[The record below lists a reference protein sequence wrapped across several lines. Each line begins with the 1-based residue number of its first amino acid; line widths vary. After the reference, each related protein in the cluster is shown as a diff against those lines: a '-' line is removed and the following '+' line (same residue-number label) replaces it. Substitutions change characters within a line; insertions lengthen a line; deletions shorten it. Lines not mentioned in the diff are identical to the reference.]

1 MIILIYFF
9 VLLFSG
15 TTFSQEKTYVL
26 TAPKILRVGASE
38 KVVVQVF
45 GYEEEFPVTITIR
58 SFPDKLAVY
67 SSGRISLSPA
77 NKFQDAVTLTLQP
90 TDLPRTENSVKYVYL
105 EAVSPH
111 FTRLKKI
118 PVSYENGFLFI
129 HTDKPIYTPDQ
140 SVKIRVYSLNEELQ
154 PARRETVLTFVD
166 PEGVKVDIV
175 EEEDFTGIVSFPD
188 FKIPSNPKYGIWK
201 IEAKYKKNFETSA
214 VAKFEVKEYAM
225 PSFSIIIE
233 PENNFISSDKF
244 ENFRIVV
251 KASYFYN
258 KKVASGDVFLR
269 FGIIEEG
276 EKRMMPNAMHVTK
289 IENGVAEIKFNS
301 KQAVS
306 FIGFQSLEEL
316 DGSYLYIV
324 ASVLESNGGLSGEAE
339 FAGVRFAVSPYK
351 FSLIATPLF
360 VKPGLPFFI
369 KVQVKDTVDH
379 FVGNIPITLTAKSF
393 SEQMAETELIS
404 EGSESGRR
412 KTGINDGTALF
423 VVNIPSDSKML
434 EFQVKTADPR
444 LSDENQASK
453 TYEAKAYSS
462 LSQSYLYIDWA
473 SNHKILEVGD
483 FININVYPHSHY
495 IHKIHHY
502 SYLIVSKGKI
512 VSFGTQKR
520 IKDLE
525 YEHLTFQITQ
535 EMVPSAR
542 LVVYY
547 IVMGEETA
555 ELVADSVWLNVE
567 QKCGNN
573 LEIKLQSIK
582 SVLNPAEVVSLNMK
596 TQFNSFVAL
605 SSIDKALYGVT
616 GGGKRA
622 MEKIMLHLEKSD
634 LGCGAGGGQN
644 NIDVFRMAGLTFLT
658 NANADDSNEA
668 GETCNELLRTKRSD
682 FKEQVLKEASKYVH
696 PKIRKC
702 CMDGV
707 REYPIS
713 DTCSNRAQRIRNNER
728 CFSAFRDCCEFANRL
743 REQEPNKLLILA
755 RMHFETLLE
764 LNEAQ
769 VRSYFPE
776 SWLWEV
782 HQVSPRSKTLS
793 VTLPDSL
800 TTWEVQGVGISDKG
814 ICVAAPLEVQ
824 VVKDIFLS
832 IYVPYSVVR
841 GEQIELKG
849 SVYNHR
855 ASAIKFCVKIAAGN
869 GICSFGDSAST
880 GSRTYNCNFKTL
892 DGGSSAPVTFRILPL
907 ELGLHTINFTLLTAR
922 NSETVVKTLRVK
934 PEGITREL
942 HAGFTLDPQGV
953 YGSIKRRQEFRYK
966 IPLNLVPKTKIDRSV
981 SVKGHFMGEAIAT
994 VLSPS
999 GLGILTNLPKGSA
1012 EAELMSIVPVFYVF
1026 RYLEE
1031 SNNWHLLGPET
1042 LTSRTHLRR
1051 KMKEGI
1057 VSILSFRNADFSYSM
1072 WKNTQASTW
1081 LTAFALRILG
1091 QVNQYINLDQISI
1104 CNSLLWLIDNCQ
1116 MPDGSFSEF
1125 SNYQPV
1131 KLQGTLPREAK
1142 EKTLYLTAFSVIGIE
1157 KSIKICPTQKIH
1169 DAKNKAGDYL
1179 MKNVRSAQS
1188 PFTLAITSY
1197 ALALVDLNHHSAQST
1212 FSALKKEAFV
1222 IGDPPIYRFWK
1233 NTFKTVDQH
1242 TPSSVTAQMVETT
1255 AYALLTTL
1263 LRGDKNYA
1271 NPIIRWLSEE
1281 QRYGGGFY
1289 STQDTINALEAL
1301 TEYSLLVKRL
1311 DLDMNVKVAYKNHGD
1326 LQLLKLTEDNFVGR
1340 TMTVPLDDDIYIS
1353 TGSSTG
1359 VATVNVRTVYN
1370 TIGTSED
1377 TCNFELKIV
1386 PKSDDGKGYRKEDG
1400 EPLGRLEA
1408 CAKYRPSTRE
1418 PQSGSAHAVMD
1429 IGLVSGLE
1437 ANTEDL
1443 STLASGVDQLI
1454 ADYEIKDGHVILQID
1469 SVPANNFLCV
1479 GFRIS
1484 ELFQVGM
1491 LNPAT
1496 FTVYEYHAPD
1506 KRCTIF
1512 YNPYGNEKLVR
1523 LCEGDECKCMEAE
1536 CSRVQERLDLS
1547 ITADTRRRAAC
1558 QSDIAYVYKVNILS
1572 RSEEGYFVK
1581 YSATLLDL
1589 YKRGQAFAQ
1598 KNNEITFVKKKTCT
1612 DVELSPG
1619 EQYLIMGKEAL
1630 KISVGYNFKFQYPLD
1645 SSTWIEW
1652 WPSTPACR
1660 FCQEFLNTMEDFAE
1674 DLIISG
1680 C

>member
-1 MIILIYFF
+1 MLHYSFCKNYSDWGSTFHYPFI
-9 VLLFSG
+9 VLYSVYR
-15 TTFSQEKTYVL
+15 YVL
-26 TAPKILRVGASE
+26 TAPKIFRVGASE
-38 KVVVQVF
+38 KVVVQAF
-45 GYEEEFPVTITIR
+45 DYEKEFAVNIAIR

-67 SSGRISLSPA
+67 SSGRISLTTA

-90 TDLPRTENSVKYVYL
+90 TDLSRTDNSVKYVYL

-140 SVKIRVYSLNEELQ
+140 SVKVRVYSLNEELQ
-154 PARRETVLTFVD
+154 PARQETVLTFVD
-166 PEGVKVDIV
+166 PEGVKVDII

-188 FKIPSNPKYGIWK
+188 FKIPPNPKYGIWK
-201 IEAKYKKNFETSA
+201 IEAKYKKNFVTSA

-233 PENNFISSDKF
+233 PESNFISSDKF

-258 KKVASGDVFLR
+258 KGLASADVFLR
-269 FGIIEEG
+269 FGIIEETG
-276 EKRMMPNAMHVTK
+276 KRMIPRAMH
-289 IENGVAEIKFNS
+289 IENGIAQINFNS
-301 KQAVS
+301 RKAVS

-316 DGSYLYIV
+316 DGSYLYIL
-324 ASVLESNGGLSGEAE
+324 ASVLESRGGLSGEAE

-351 FSLIATPLF
+351 LSLIATPLF

-369 KVQVKDTVDH
+369 KVQVRDTVDD
-379 FVGNIPITLTAKSF
+379 FVGNVPVKVTAKSF
-393 SEQMAETELIS
+393 SEQMDETELIG

-412 KTGINDGTALF
+412 QTSMNDGTALF
-423 VVNIPSDSKML
+423 VVNIPSDSKIL
-434 EFQVKTADPR
+434 EFQVKTADPH
-444 LSDENQASK
+444 LLDENQARK

-483 FININVYPHSHY
+483 LISINVYPRSRY
-495 IHKIHHY
+495 IHKIDHY
-502 SYLIVSKGKI
+502 SYLITSKGKI
-512 VSFGTQKR
+512 ISFGTQNR

-542 LVVYY
+542 LIVYY
-547 IVMGEETA
+547 IVMAEETA

-567 QKCGNN
+567 QKCGNS
-573 LEIKLQSIK
+573 LDVSSKIGAKIS
-582 SVLNPAEVVSLNMK
+582 EVVSLNMK

-605 SSIDKALYGVT
+605 SSIDKAVYGVT
-616 GGGKRA
+616 GRGKKA
-622 MEKIMLHLEKSD
+622 MEKIMLQLEKSD
-634 LGCGAGGGQN
+634 LGCGAGGGRN
-644 NIDVFRMAGLTFLT
+644 NIDVFRMAGLTVLT

-668 GETCNELLRTKRSD
+668 GETCNEVLRTKRSD
-682 FKEQVLKEASKYVH
+682 FKEKILKEASKYVH
-696 PKIRKC
+696 PEIRKC
-702 CMDGV
+702 CMAGV
-707 REYPIS
+707 RAYPVS
-713 DTCSNRAQRIRNNER
+713 ETCSDRAQRIRSNAK
-728 CFSAFRDCCEFANRL
+728 CISAFRDCCEFANKL
-743 REQEPNKLLILA
+743 REKEPNKLLILA
-755 RMHFETLLE
+755 RMRKYKI
-764 LNEAQ
+764 
-769 VRSYFPE
+769 RSYFPE

-814 ICVAAPLEVQ
+814 ICVATPLEVQ

-832 IYVPYSVVR
+832 VYVPYSVVR

-849 SVYNHR
+849 SVYNYR
-855 ASAIKFCVKIAAGN
+855 DAFCVKIAAGN
-869 GICSFGDSAST
+869 GICSFGDSATT
-880 GSRTYNCNFKTL
+880 GSRIPNCNFKNL
-892 DGGSSAPVTFRILPL
+892 DGASSSPVTFRILPL

-922 NSETVVKTLRVK
+922 NSETVIKTLRVM
-934 PEGITREL
+934 PEGIKKEL

-953 YGSIKRRQEFRYK
+953 YGSLKRRQEFRYK
-966 IPLNLVPKTKIDRSV
+966 VPLNLVPKTKIDRSV
-981 SVKGHFMGEAIAT
+981 SVKGHLMGEAIAT
-994 VLSPS
+994 ILSPT
-999 GLGILTNLPKGSA
+999 GIGILTNLPKGSA
-1012 EAELMSIVPVFYVF
+1012 EAEFMSIAPVFYVF
-1026 RYLEE
+1026 HYLEE

-1042 LTSRTHLRR
+1042 LTSRTQMRR

-1057 VSILSFRNADFSYSM
+1057 VSILSFRNSDFSYSM
-1072 WKNTQASTW
+1072 WKNGQASTW
-1081 LTAFALRILG
+1081 LTAFALRIFG
-1091 QVNQYINLDQISI
+1091 QVHQYINLDQISV
-1104 CNSLLWLIDNCQ
+1104 CNSLLWLIDSCQ

-1131 KLQGTLPREAK
+1131 KLQGTLPREGK
-1142 EKTLYLTAFSVIGIE
+1142 EKSLYLTAFSVIGIE
-1157 KSIKICPTQKIH
+1157 KSIKMCPTQKIH

-1179 MKNVRSAQS
+1179 MKNVLSAQS
-1188 PFTLAITSY
+1188 PFTMAITAY
-1197 ALALVDLNHHSAQST
+1197 ALSLVDSNHQSARSA
-1212 FSALKKEAFV
+1212 FSALKKEASV

-1233 NTFKTVDQH
+1233 DTFKTLDQH
-1242 TPSSVTAQMVETT
+1242 TPNSVTAQMVETT

-1263 LRGDKNYA
+1263 LRGEKDYA
-1271 NPIIRWLSEE
+1271 NPIIKWLSEE

-1311 DLDMNVKVAYKNHGD
+1311 YLDMNVKVAYKNYGD
-1326 LQLLKLTEDNFVGR
+1326 LHVFKLTEDNFVGR
-1340 TMTVPLDDDIYIS
+1340 TVTVPLNDDIYVS

-1359 VATVNVRTVYN
+1359 IATVNV
-1370 TIGTSED
+1370 S
-1377 TCNFELKIV
+1377 L
-1386 PKSDDGKGYRKEDG
+1386 
-1400 EPLGRLEA
+1400 
-1408 CAKYRPSTRE
+1408 YRPSVRE

-1479 GFRIS
+1479 EFRIS
-1484 ELFQVGM
+1484 ELFRVGM

-1536 CSRVQERLDLS
+1536 CSKVQERLDWS
-1547 ITADTRRRAAC
+1547 ITADTRREAAC
-1558 QSDIAYVYKVNILS
+1558 QNDIAYVYKVNILS

-1630 KISVGYNFKFQYPLD
+1630 KINIGYHFKFQYPLD

-1652 WPSTPACR
+1652 WPSNAACT
-1660 FCQEFLNTMEDFAE
+1660 FCQEFLNIMEDFAE

>member
-1 MIILIYFF
+1 MTILIWFF
-9 VLLFSG
+9 VSLFSG
-15 TTFSQEKTYVL
+15 KAFSQEKTYVL
-26 TAPKILRVGASE
+26 TAPKIFRVGASE
-38 KVVVQVF
+38 KVVVQAF
-45 GYEEEFPVTITIR
+45 DYEKEFTVNVAIK

-67 SSGRISLSPA
+67 SSGHISLTPA
-77 NKFQDAVTLTLQP
+77 NKFQDAVTLTIQP

-111 FTRLKKI
+111 FTRSKKI
-118 PVSYENGFLFI
+118 PVSYENGFIFI
-129 HTDKPIYTPDQ
+129 HTDKPVYTPDQ
-140 SVKIRVYSLNEELQ
+140 SVKVRVYSLNEELQ

-166 PEGVKVDIV
+166 PEGVKVDII

-188 FKIPSNPKYGIWK
+188 FKIPPNPKYGIWQ
-201 IEAKYKKNFETSA
+201 IEAKYKKNFITSA

-225 PSFSIIIE
+225 PSFSIVIE
-233 PENNFISSDKF
+233 PESNFISSDKF
-244 ENFRIVV
+244 ENFKIVV

-258 KKVASGDVFLR
+258 KKLASADVFFR
-269 FGIIEEG
+269 FGVIEETG
-276 EKRMMPNAMHVTK
+276 KRMMPHAMHITR
-289 IENGVAEIKFNS
+289 IENGVAEINFNS
-301 KQAVS
+301 KKAVG

-324 ASVLESNGGLSGEAE
+324 ASVLESTGGLSGEAE
-339 FAGVRFAVSPYK
+339 FSGVRFAVSPYK
-351 FSLIATPLF
+351 LNLIATPLF

-379 FVGNIPITLTAKSF
+379 FVGNVPITVTAKSYN
-393 SEQMAETELIS
+393 EQMNEAELIS

-412 KTGINDGTALF
+412 ITSMNDGTALF
-423 VVNIPSDSKML
+423 IVNIPSSSKML

-462 LSQSYLYIDWA
+462 LSQSYLYIGWA
-473 SNHKILEVGD
+473 SNHKILQVGD
-483 FININVYPHSHY
+483 LININVYPHSQY

-502 SYLIVSKGKI
+502 SYLITSKGKI
-512 VSFGTQKR
+512 VSFGTQER

-542 LVVYY
+542 LIVYY

-567 QKCGNN
+567 QKCGNS
-573 LEIKLQSIK
+573 LDIKLQSSK
-582 SVLNPAEVVSLNMK
+582 DLLKPAEVVSLNMK
-596 TQFNSFVAL
+596 TQFSSFVAL
-605 SSIDKALYGVT
+605 SSVDKAVYGVT
-616 GGGKRA
+616 GRGKRA

-634 LGCGAGGGQN
+634 LGCGAGGGRN
-644 NIDVFRMAGLTFLT
+644 NVDVFRMAGLTFLT

-668 GETCNELLRTKRSD
+668 GETCNEVLRTKRSD
-682 FKEQVLKEASKYVH
+682 FEDRIYKEASKYVH
-696 PKIRKC
+696 PEIRKC
-702 CMDGV
+702 CMAGV
-707 REYPIS
+707 KAYPVTETCRE
-713 DTCSNRAQRIRNNER
+713 RAQRIRSNEK
-728 CFSAFRDCCEFANRL
+728 CISAFINCCEFANRL
-743 REQEPNKLLILA
+743 REEEPNKLLILA
-755 RMHFETLLE
+755 RMHFEAFLE
-764 LNEAQ
+764 LDEAE

-793 VTLPDSL
+793 ITLPDSL
-800 TTWEVQGVGISDKG
+800 TTWEIQGVGISDKG

-832 IYVPYSVVR
+832 IHVPYSVVR

-849 SVYNHR
+849 SVYNYR
-855 ASAIKFCVKIAAGN
+855 ASAIKFCVKISAGD

-880 GSRTYNCNFKTL
+880 GARMRTCNFKNL
-892 DGGSSAPVTFRILPL
+892 DGDSLSPVTFKILPL

-922 NSETVVKTLRVK
+922 NSEVVVKTLRVT
-934 PEGITREL
+934 PEGVKKEL

-953 YGSIKRRQEFRYK
+953 YGSLKRRQEFRYK
-966 IPLNLVPKTKIDRSV
+966 IPLNLVPKTKIDRNV
-981 SVKGHFMGEAIAT
+981 SVKGHIMGEVIAT
-994 VLSPS
+994 VLNPS
-999 GLGILTNLPKGSA
+999 GLSVLTNLPKGSA
-1012 EAELMSIVPVFYVF
+1012 EAELMSIAPIFYVF

-1042 LTSRTHLRR
+1042 LTSRTQMRR

-1057 VSILSFRNADFSYSM
+1057 VSILSFRNSDFSYSM
-1072 WKNTQASTW
+1072 WKNGQASTW
-1081 LTAFALRILG
+1081 LTAFALRVLG
-1091 QVNQYINLDQISI
+1091 EVNQYINLDQISI

-1142 EKTLYLTAFSVIGIE
+1142 EKSLYLTAFSVIGIE

-1179 MKNVRSAQS
+1179 MKNVQSAQS
-1188 PFTLAITSY
+1188 PFTMAITSY
-1197 ALALVDLNHHSAQST
+1197 ALALVDLNHDSARSA
-1212 FSALKKEAFV
+1212 FSALKKEASV
-1222 IGDPPIYRFWK
+1222 IGNPPIYRFWK
-1233 NTFKTVDQH
+1233 DTFKTVDQH
-1242 TPSSVTAQMVETT
+1242 TPSSATAQMVETT

-1271 NPIIRWLSEE
+1271 NPIIKWLSEE

-1289 STQDTINALEAL
+1289 STQDTINALEAF
-1301 TEYSLLVKRL
+1301 TEYALLVKRL
-1311 DLDMNVKVAYKNHGD
+1311 NLDMDVKVAYKNHGD
-1326 LQLLKLTEDNFVGR
+1326 LQVFKLTEDNFLGR
-1340 TMTVPLDDDIYIS
+1340 TMTIPLDDDIYVS

-1359 VATVNVRTVYN
+1359 IATVNVRTVYS
-1370 TIGTSED
+1370 TIGTSEES
-1377 TCNFELKIV
+1377 CNFELKIV
-1386 PKSDDGKGYRKEDG
+1386 PKRDDGYRREEG

-1408 CAKYRPSTRE
+1408 CAKYRPSMRE
-1418 PQSGSAHAVMD
+1418 PRSGSAHAVMD

-1484 ELFQVGM
+1484 ELFKVGM

-1506 KRCTIF
+1506 KRCTML

-1523 LCEGDECKCMEAE
+1523 LCEGDECKCMEVE
-1536 CSRVQERLDLS
+1536 CSKVQRRLDWS
-1547 ITADTRRRAAC
+1547 ITAESRREAAC
-1558 QSDIAYVYKVNILS
+1558 QNDIAYVYKVNILS

-1581 YSATLLDL
+1581 YSAVLLDL

-1598 KNNEITFVKKKTCT
+1598 KNNEITFVKKKSCT
-1612 DVELSPG
+1612 DVELIPG

-1652 WPSTPACR
+1652 WPSNTACA
-1660 FCQEFLNTMEDFAE
+1660 FCQKFLNTMEDFAE

>member
-1 MIILIYFF
+1 MTILIYFF

-26 TAPKILRVGASE
+26 TAPKAFRAGASE
-38 KVVVQVF
+38 KVIVQAF
-45 GYEEEFPVTITIR
+45 GYKEEFPVNIAIK
-58 SFPDKLAVY
+58 SFPDKRVVY
-67 SSGRISLSPA
+67 SSGHISLTPA
-77 NKFQDAVTLTLQP
+77 NTFQNAVVFTLQP
-90 TDLPRTENSVKYVYL
+90 ADLSRTENSVKYVYL

-111 FTRLKKI
+111 FTRSKKI
-118 PVSYENGFLFI
+118 PVLYENGFLFI
-129 HTDKPIYTPDQ
+129 HTDKPVYTPDQ
-140 SVKIRVYSLNEELQ
+140 SVKVRVYSLNEELQ

-166 PEGVKVDIV
+166 PEGVKVDII

-188 FKIPSNPKYGIWK
+188 FKIPPNPKYGVWK
-201 IEAKYKKNFETSA
+201 IEAKYKKNFATSGA
-214 VAKFEVKEYAM
+214 ATFEVKEYAM

-233 PENNFISSDKF
+233 PESNFISSDKF

-258 KKVASGDVFLR
+258 KKLASADAFLR
-269 FGIIEEG
+269 FGIIEG
-276 EKRMMPNAMHVTK
+276 NGKRMMPRAMHVTR
-289 IENGVAEIKFNS
+289 IENGVAEINFNC
-301 KQAVS
+301 KKAVS

-324 ASVLESNGGLSGEAE
+324 ASVLESDGGLSGEAE

-351 FSLIATPLF
+351 LSLVATPLF

-379 FVGNIPITLTAKSF
+379 FVGNIPITVTAKSF
-393 SEQMAETELIS
+393 SEQMDMTVLIS
-404 EGSESGRR
+404 EGSEPGRR
-412 KTGINDGTALF
+412 TTSLNDGTALF
-423 VVNIPSDSKML
+423 VVNIPSDSKTL
-434 EFQVKTADPR
+434 EFEVKTADPR

-473 SNHKILEVGD
+473 SNHKVLEVGD
-483 FININVYPHSHY
+483 FISISVYPHSPY

-502 SYLIVSKGKI
+502 SYLITSKGKI
-512 VSFGTQKR
+512 ISFGTQER
-520 IKDLE
+520 NKDVE
-525 YEHLTFQITQ
+525 YEHLTFEITQ
-535 EMVPSAR
+535 KMVPSAR
-542 LVVYY
+542 LLVYY
-547 IVMGEETA
+547 IVTGEGTA

-567 QKCGNN
+567 QKCENR
-573 LEIKLQSIK
+573 LDIKLQSSKEI
-582 SVLNPAEVVSLNMK
+582 LNPAEVVSLNMK

-605 SSIDKALYGVT
+605 SSIDKAVYGVT
-616 GGGKRA
+616 GRGKRA
-622 MEKIMLHLEKSD
+622 MEKVMLHLEKSD
-634 LGCGAGGGQN
+634 LGCGAGGGRN
-644 NIDVFRMAGLTFLT
+644 NVDVFRTAGLTFLT

-668 GETCNELLRTKRSD
+668 DETCNQVLRTKRSD
-682 FKEQVLKEASKYVH
+682 FKERILKEASKYVH
-696 PKIRKC
+696 PEVRKC
-702 CMDGV
+702 CMAGV
-707 REYPIS
+707 RAYPVS
-713 DTCSNRAQRIRNNER
+713 ETCRDRAQRIQSNAK
-728 CFSAFRDCCEFANRL
+728 CISAFRDCCEFANRL
-743 REQEPNKLLILA
+743 REEEPNKLLILA
-755 RMHFETLLE
+755 RMHFEAFLE
-764 LNEAQ
+764 LDEAQ

-782 HQVSPRSKTLS
+782 HQVSSRSKALS
-793 VTLPDSL
+793 ITLPDSL
-800 TTWEVQGVGISDKG
+800 TTWEIQGIGISDKG

-824 VVKDIFLS
+824 VVKDVFLS
-832 IYVPYSVVR
+832 VHVPYSVVR

-869 GICSFGDSAST
+869 GICSSRESAT
-880 GSRTYNCNFKTL
+880 TRSRLHSCNFKNL
-892 DGGSSAPVTFRILPL
+892 DGSSSSAVTFRILPL
-907 ELGLHTINFTLLTAR
+907 ELGLHTINFTLLADG
-922 NSETVVKTLRVK
+922 NSEIVVKKLRVM
-934 PEGITREL
+934 PEGIKREL

-981 SVKGHFMGEAIAT
+981 SVKGHLMGETIAT
-994 VLSPS
+994 ILTPS
-999 GLGILTNLPKGSA
+999 GLSILTDLPKGSA
-1012 EAELMSIVPVFYVF
+1012 EAEFMTIAPVFYVF
-1026 RYLEE
+1026 HYLEE
-1031 SNNWHLLGPET
+1031 SNNWHVLGPET
-1042 LTSRTHLRR
+1042 LTSRTKMRR

-1057 VSILSFRNADFSYSM
+1057 VSILSFRNSDFSYSM
-1072 WKNTQASTW
+1072 WKNGQASTW

-1091 QVNQYINLDQISI
+1091 QVNQYINLDEISV
-1104 CNSLLWLIDNCQ
+1104 CNSLLWLVDNCQ

-1142 EKTLYLTAFSVIGIE
+1142 EKSLYLTAFSLIGIV
-1157 KSIKICPTQKIH
+1157 KSIKICPTQKIY

-1179 MKNVRSAQS
+1179 TKNVPSAQS
-1188 PFTLAITSY
+1188 PFTMAITSY
-1197 ALALVDLNHHSAQST
+1197 ALALVDLNHQSARLIFST
-1212 FSALKKEAFV
+1212 LKKEASV
-1222 IGDPPIYRFWK
+1222 IGDPPMYRFWK
-1233 NTFKTVDQH
+1233 GTFKTPDQH
-1242 TPSSVTAQMVETT
+1242 APSSVTAQMVETT
-1255 AYALLTTL
+1255 AYALLTAL

-1289 STQDTINALEAL
+1289 STQDTITALEAL

-1311 DLDMNVKVAYKNHGD
+1311 NLDMDVKVAYKKYGD
-1326 LQLLKLTEDNFVGR
+1326 LHLFKLTEDNFVGR
-1340 TMTVPLDDDIYIS
+1340 ATTVPLDDDIYVS

-1359 VATVNVRTVYN
+1359 IATVNVRTVYN
-1370 TIGTSED
+1370 TIGTSEES
-1377 TCNFELKIV
+1377 CNFELKIV
-1386 PKSDDGKGYRKEDG
+1386 PKRDDGKGKEDG

-1408 CAKYRPSTRE
+1408 CAKYRPSMGE

-1443 STLASGVDQLI
+1443 NTLASGVDQLI
-1454 ADYEIKDGHVILQID
+1454 PDYEIKDGHVILQID
-1469 SVPANNFLCV
+1469 SVPADNFLCV
-1479 GFRIS
+1479 EFRVS
-1484 ELFQVGM
+1484 ELFRVGM

-1506 KRCTIF
+1506 KRCTVF

-1536 CSRVQERLDLS
+1536 CSKVQKRLDQS
-1547 ITADTRRRAAC
+1547 ITAHTRREAAC
-1558 QSDIAYVYKVNILS
+1558 KNDIAYVYKVKILS
-1572 RSEEGYFVK
+1572 RNEEGYFVK
-1581 YSATLLDL
+1581 YSASLLDL

-1598 KNNEITFVKKKTCT
+1598 KNNEVTFVKKKSCT
-1612 DVELSPG
+1612 DVDLSPG
-1619 EQYLIMGKEAL
+1619 QQYLIMGKEAL
-1630 KISVGYNFKFQYPLD
+1630 KMNIGYNFIFQYPLD

-1652 WPSTPACR
+1652 WPSSTACTS
-1660 FCQEFLNTMEDFAE
+1660 CQEFLNTMEDFAE

>member
-1 MIILIYFF
+1 NYTSR
-9 VLLFSG
+9 LFG
-15 TTFSQEKTYVL
+15 RLVFQGFIWQKDYVL
-26 TAPKILRVGASE
+26 TAPKIFRVGASE
-38 KVVVQVF
+38 KVVVQAF
-45 GYEEEFPVTITIR
+45 GYEKKFPVNIAIR

-67 SSGRISLSPA
+67 SSGHVSLTPA

-90 TDLPRTENSVKYVYL
+90 TDLPRTDNSVKYVYL

-111 FTRLKKI
+111 FTRLKKM

-140 SVKIRVYSLNEELQ
+140 SVKVRVYSLNEELQ

-166 PEGVKVDIV
+166 PEGVKVDIE

-188 FKIPSNPKYGIWK
+188 FKIPPNPKYGIWK
-201 IEAKYKKNFETSA
+201 IEAKYTKNFVTSA
-214 VAKFEVKEYAM
+214 VAKFEVKEYAL
-225 PSFSIIIE
+225 PSFSIIIQ
-233 PENNFISSDKF
+233 PESNFISSDKF

-258 KKVASGDVFLR
+258 KKLPSADVFLR
-269 FGIIEEG
+269 FGIIEEA
-276 EKRMMPNAMHVTK
+276 EKRMMPRAMHVTR
-289 IENGVAEIKFNS
+289 IENGVAEINFNC
-301 KQAVS
+301 KKAVS

-324 ASVLESNGGLSGEAE
+324 ASVLESTGGLSSEAE

-351 FSLIATPLF
+351 LSLVATPLF

-369 KVQVKDTVDH
+369 KVQVKDTVDD
-379 FVGNIPITLTAKSF
+379 FVGNIPVTYNSVLTLFRSQNTQVLFPALLRRF
-393 SEQMAETELIS
+393 SDILLS
-404 EGSESGRR
+404 
-412 KTGINDGTALF
+412 
-423 VVNIPSDSKML
+423 
-434 EFQVKTADPR
+434 FQVKTADPR

-453 TYEAKAYSS
+453 TYEARAYSS
-462 LSQSYLYIDWA
+462 LSRSYLYIDWA
-473 SNHKILEVGD
+473 SNHKVLQVGD
-483 FININVYPHSHY
+483 FININVYPHSPY

-502 SYLIVSKGKI
+502 SYLITSKGKI
-512 VSFGTQKR
+512 ISFGTQKR

-567 QKCGNN
+567 QKCGNS
-573 LEIKLQSIK
+573 LDVSKI
-582 SVLNPAEVVSLNMK
+582 LNPAQVVSLNMK

-605 SSIDKALYGVT
+605 SSIDKAVYGVT
-616 GGGKRA
+616 GRGKRA
-622 MEKIMLHLEKSD
+622 MEKVMLHLEKSD

-644 NIDVFRMAGLTFLT
+644 NVDVFRMAGLTFLT
-658 NANADDSNEA
+658 NANADDSNEYKELRCVWKPKFRLKEGKYFIVISVSRYPSPEIRNCCMA
-668 GETCNELLRTKRSD
+668 GVKAYPVTETCND
-682 FKEQVLKEASKYVH
+682 
-696 PKIRKC
+696 
-702 CMDGV
+702 
-707 REYPIS
+707 
-713 DTCSNRAQRIRNNER
+713 RAQRIRR
-728 CFSAFRDCCEFANRL
+728 HKACISAFKDCCEFANRL
-743 REQEPNKLLILA
+743 REEEPNKLLILA
-755 RMHFETLLE
+755 RMRKYEI
-764 LNEAQ
+764 
-769 VRSYFPE
+769 RSYFPE

-782 HQVSPRSKTLS
+782 HQVSSRSKTLS
-793 VTLPDSL
+793 ITLPDSL
-800 TTWEVQGVGISDKG
+800 TTWEVQGVAISDKG
-814 ICVAAPLEVQ
+814 ICVAAPLEMQ

-849 SVYNHR
+849 SVYNYG
-855 ASAIKFCVKIAAGN
+855 ASAVKFCVKIAAGN
-869 GICSFGDSAST
+869 GICAFGDSATS
-880 GSRTYNCNFKTL
+880 GSRKRSCNFKNL
-892 DGGSSAPVTFRILPL
+892 DGSSLSPVTFRILPL
-907 ELGLHTINFTLLTAR
+907 ELGLHTINFTLLTAK
-922 NSETVVKTLRVK
+922 NSETVVKTLRVM
-934 PEGITREL
+934 PEGIKKEI

-966 IPLNLVPKTKIDRSV
+966 VPLNLVPKTKIDRSV
-981 SVKGHFMGEAIAT
+981 SVKGHLMGEAIGT

-999 GLGILTNLPKGSA
+999 GVSALTSLPKGSA
-1012 EAELMSIVPVFYVF
+1012 EAEFMSIAPVFYVF

-1031 SNNWHLLGPET
+1031 SDNWHLLGSKT
-1042 LTSRTHLRR
+1042 LTARTQMRR

-1057 VSILSFRNADFSYSM
+1057 VSILSFRNSDFSYSM
-1072 WKNTQASTW
+1072 WKDGQASTW

-1091 QVNQYINLDQISI
+1091 QVNQYINLNEISI
-1104 CNSLLWLIDNCQ
+1104 CNSLLWLVDNCQ

-1125 SNYQPV
+1125 ANYQPV

-1142 EKTLYLTAFSVIGIE
+1142 EKSLYLTAFSVIGIK
-1157 KSIKICPTQKIH
+1157 KSIKICPTEKIH
-1169 DAKNKAGDYL
+1169 DAINKAGDYL
-1179 MKNVRSAQS
+1179 MKNVQAAQS
-1188 PFTLAITSY
+1188 PFTMAITSY
-1197 ALALVDLNHHSAQST
+1197 ALALVDLNHPSARSA
-1212 FSALKKEAFV
+1212 FSALKKEASV

-1233 NTFKTVDQH
+1233 DTFKTADHH

-1255 AYALLTTL
+1255 AYALLTAL

-1271 NPIIRWLSEE
+1271 NPIIKWLSEE

-1311 DLDMNVKVAYKNHGD
+1311 NLDMSVKVAYKNYGD
-1326 LQLLKLTEDNFVGR
+1326 LNLFKLTEDNFVGR
-1340 TMTVPLDDDIYIS
+1340 TLTVPLDDDIYIS

-1359 VATVNVRTVYN
+1359 IATVNVSV
-1370 TIGTSED
+1370 
-1377 TCNFELKIV
+1377 
-1386 PKSDDGKGYRKEDG
+1386 
-1400 EPLGRLEA
+1400 
-1408 CAKYRPSTRE
+1408 YRPSMRE

-1469 SVPANNFLCV
+1469 SVPDNFLCV
-1479 GFRIS
+1479 EFRIG

-1496 FTVYEYHAPD
+1496 FTVYEYHAPGMSSMNN
-1506 KRCTIF
+1506 KNF
-1512 YNPYGNEKLVR
+1512 G
-1523 LCEGDECKCMEAE
+1523 LC
-1536 CSRVQERLDLS
+1536 CS
-1547 ITADTRRRAAC
+1547 A
-1558 QSDIAYVYKVNILS
+1558 VYKVNILS

-1589 YKRGQAFAQ
+1589 YKRGQAFAK
-1598 KNNEITFVKKKTCT
+1598 KNDEITFIKKKTCT

-1630 KISVGYNFKFQYPLD
+1630 KISIGYNFKFQYPLD

-1652 WPSTPACR
+1652 WPSNTACT

>member
-1 MIILIYFF
+1 MCFF
-9 VLLFSG
+9 VFLFSG
-15 TTFSQEKTYVL
+15 TTFGQEKTYVL
-26 TAPKILRVGASE
+26 TAPKIFRAGASE
-38 KVVVQVF
+38 KVVVQAF
-45 GYEEEFPVTITIR
+45 GFEKEFPVNIAIK
-58 SFPDKLAVY
+58 SFPDKITVY
-67 SSGRISLSPA
+67 SSGRISLTPA
-77 NKFQDAVTLTLQP
+77 NKFQGAATLTLQP
-90 TDLPRTENSVKYVYL
+90 TDLPRTEDSVNYVYL

-140 SVKIRVYSLNEELQ
+140 SVKVRVYSLNEELQ

-188 FKIPSNPKYGIWK
+188 FKIPPNPKYGIWK
-201 IEAKYKKNFETSA
+201 IEAKYKKNFVTSA

-225 PSFSIIIE
+225 PSFSITIE
-233 PENNFISSDKF
+233 PESSFISSDKF
-244 ENFRIVV
+244 ESFRIVV

-258 KKVASGDVFLR
+258 KRLPSADVFLR
-269 FGIIEEG
+269 FGIIEES
-276 EKRMMPNAMHVTK
+276 EKRMMPRAMHVTR
-289 IENGVAEIKFNS
+289 IENGVAAINFNS
-301 KQAVS
+301 KEAVS
-306 FIGFQSLEEL
+306 SIGFQSLEEL

-324 ASVLESNGGLSGEAE
+324 ASVLESEGGLSGEAE

-351 FSLIATPLF
+351 LSLIATPLF

-369 KVQVKDTVDH
+369 KVQVKDTGDH
-379 FVGNIPITLTAKSF
+379 FVGNVPITISAKSVG
-393 SEQMAETELIS
+393 EQTDETELIL
-404 EGSESGRR
+404 EHSESRRR
-412 KTGINDGTALF
+412 KTSMNDGTALF
-423 VVNIPSDSKML
+423 VVNIPSDCKIL
-434 EFQVKTADPR
+434 EFQVQTADPR

-483 FININVYPHSHY
+483 FVNINVYPHSRY
-495 IHKIHHY
+495 IHKIHHF
-502 SYLIVSKGKI
+502 SYLITSKGKI
-512 VSFGTQKR
+512 VSFGTQTR
-520 IKDLE
+520 MKDLE

-542 LVVYY
+542 LIVYY
-547 IVMGEETA
+547 IVMGEEAA
-555 ELVADSVWLNVE
+555 ELVADSIWLNVE
-567 QKCGNN
+567 QKCGNS
-573 LEIKLQSIK
+573 LDIRLQSSKEILK
-582 SVLNPAEVVSLNMK
+582 PAEAISLDMK
-596 TQFNSFVAL
+596 TEFSSFVAL
-605 SSIDKALYGVT
+605 SSIDKAIYGVT
-616 GGGKRA
+616 
-622 MEKIMLHLEKSD
+622 
-634 LGCGAGGGQN
+634 
-644 NIDVFRMAGLTFLT
+644 
-658 NANADDSNEA
+658 
-668 GETCNELLRTKRSD
+668 
-682 FKEQVLKEASKYVH
+682 AS
-696 PKIRKC
+696 
-702 CMDGV
+702 
-707 REYPIS
+707 
-713 DTCSNRAQRIRNNER
+713 
-728 CFSAFRDCCEFANRL
+728 
-743 REQEPNKLLILA
+743 
-755 RMHFETLLE
+755 
-764 LNEAQ
+764 
-769 VRSYFPE
+769 
-776 SWLWEV
+776 
-782 HQVSPRSKTLS
+782 
-793 VTLPDSL
+793 
-800 TTWEVQGVGISDKG
+800 
-814 ICVAAPLEVQ
+814 ICVAAPLEVP

-855 ASAIKFCVKIAAGN
+855 DSPIKFCVKIAAGN
-869 GICSFGDSAST
+869 GICAFDSAT
-880 GSRTYNCNFKTL
+880 AGSRMRSCNLKNL

-922 NSETVVKTLRVK
+922 NSEIVVKTLRVM
-934 PEGITREL
+934 PEGVKKEL

-953 YGSIKRRQEFRYK
+953 YGSIKRRQEFRYR

-981 SVKGHFMGEAIAT
+981 SVKGHLMGEAIAT

-999 GLGILTNLPKGSA
+999 GLDVLTALPKGSA
-1012 EAELMSIVPVFYVF
+1012 EAELVSIAPVFYVF
-1026 RYLEE
+1026 HYLEE

-1042 LTSRTHLRR
+1042 LTSRTRLRR

-1057 VSILSFRNADFSYSM
+1057 VSILSFRNSDFSYSM
-1072 WKNTQASTW
+1072 WKNGQASTW

-1091 QVNQYINLDQISI
+1091 QVNQYINLDQISV
-1104 CNSLLWLIDNCQ
+1104 CNSLLWLIENCQ

-1125 SNYQPV
+1125 SDYQPV

-1142 EKTLYLTAFSVIGIE
+1142 EKSLYLTAFSLIGIE
-1157 KSIKICPTQKIH
+1157 KSIQICPTQKIH

-1179 MKNVRSAQS
+1179 MKNVQSAQS
-1188 PFTLAITSY
+1188 PFTMAITSY
-1197 ALALVDLNHHSAQST
+1197 ALALVDLNHLSARAA
-1212 FSALKKEAFV
+1212 FSALKKEASV

-1233 NTFKTVDQH
+1233 NTFKTPDQH
-1242 TPSSVTAQMVETT
+1242 TPSPVTAQMVETT

-1263 LRGDKNYA
+1263 LRGDANYA
-1271 NPIIRWLSEE
+1271 QPIIKWLSEE

-1311 DLDMNVKVAYKNHGD
+1311 NLDMSVKVAYKNHGN
-1326 LQLLKLTEDNFVGR
+1326 LHLFKLTEDNFVGR
-1340 TMTVPLDDDIYIS
+1340 TLTVPLGDDIYVS

-1359 VATVNVRTVYN
+1359 IATVNVKTVYN
-1370 TIGTSED
+1370 TIGTSEES
-1377 TCNFELKIV
+1377 CNFELKIV
-1386 PKSDDGKGYRKEDG
+1386 PKRADGYRKEDG

-1408 CAKYRPSTRE
+1408 CAKYRPGVKE

-1454 ADYEIKDGHVILQID
+1454 ANYEIKDGHVILQID

-1479 GFRIS
+1479 EFRIS

-1506 KRCTIF
+1506 KRCTMF

-1536 CSRVQERLDLS
+1536 CSKVQERLDRSL
-1547 ITADTRRRAAC
+1547 TADTRREAAC

-1572 RSEEGYFVK
+1572 RSEEGNFVK

-1598 KNNEITFVKKKTCT
+1598 KNNEVTFVKKKTCT

-1630 KISVGYNFKFQYPLD
+1630 KISIGYNFKFQYPLD

-1652 WPSTPACR
+1652 WPSNTACA

-1674 DLIISG
+1674 DLLISG

>member
-1 MIILIYFF
+1 
-9 VLLFSG
+9 
-15 TTFSQEKTYVL
+15 
-26 TAPKILRVGASE
+26 
-38 KVVVQVF
+38 VVVQAF
-45 GYEEEFPVTITIR
+45 GYEKEFPVNIAIK
-58 SFPDKLAVY
+58 SFPDKLIVY
-67 SSGRISLSPA
+67 SSGRVSLTPA
-77 NKFQDAVTLTLQP
+77 NKFEDAVTLTLQP
-90 TDLPRTENSVKYVYL
+90 TDLPRTENSVNYLYL

-129 HTDKPIYTPDQ
+129 HTDKPVYTPDQ
-140 SVKIRVYSLNEELQ
+140 SVKVRVYSLNEELQ

-166 PEGVKVDIV
+166 PEGVKVDII
-175 EEEDFTGIVSFPD
+175 EEDDFTGIVSFPD
-188 FKIPSNPKYGIWK
+188 FKIPPNPKYGIWK
-201 IEAKYKKNFETSA
+201 IEAKYKKDFVTSA

-225 PSFSIIIE
+225 PSFSIVIE
-233 PENNFISSDKF
+233 PESNFISSDKF

-258 KKVASGDVFLR
+258 KKLTSADVFLR
-269 FGIIEEG
+269 FGIMEETG
-276 EKRMMPNAMHVTK
+276 KRMMPRAMHITR
-289 IENGVAEIKFNS
+289 IENGVAEINFDCK
-301 KQAVS
+301 KAVS
-306 FIGFQSLEEL
+306 FIGIHSLEEL

-324 ASVLESNGGLSGEAE
+324 ASVLESAGGLSGEAE

-351 FSLIATPLF
+351 LSLIATPLF

-379 FVGNIPITLTAKSF
+379 FVGKVPVTVTAKSF
-393 SEQMAETELIS
+393 SEQMGETELIS

-412 KTGINDGTALF
+412 KTSLNDGTALF
-423 VVNIPSDSKML
+423 VVNIPSDSKVL
-434 EFQVKTADPR
+434 EFKVKTADPH
-444 LSDENQASK
+444 LSDENQASQ

-483 FININVYPHSHY
+483 VININVYPHSQY
-495 IHKIHHY
+495 SRNIHHY
-502 SYLIVSKGKI
+502 SYLVTSKGKI
-512 VSFGTQKR
+512 VSFGTQER

-542 LVVYY
+542 LLVYY

-567 QKCGNN
+567 QKCGNS
-573 LEIKLQSIK
+573 LD
-582 SVLNPAEVVSLNMK
+582 VSSKRGTKTFVSFNMK

-605 SSIDKALYGVT
+605 SSIDKAIYGVT
-616 GGGKRA
+616 GKGKRT
-622 MEKIMLHLEKSD
+622 MEKIMLQLEKSD
-634 LGCGAGGGQN
+634 LGCGAGGGRN
-644 NIDVFRMAGLTFLT
+644 NVDVFRMAGLTFLT
-658 NANADDSNEA
+658 NANAEDSNEA
-668 GETCNELLRTKRSD
+668 DETCNEVLRTKRSD
-682 FKEQVLKEASKYVH
+682 FEEKILKQVSKYGH
-696 PKIRKC
+696 PEIRKC
-702 CMDGV
+702 CMAGV
-707 REYPIS
+707 KAYPVTE
-713 DTCSNRAQRIRNNER
+713 TCSDRAQRIRSNQK
-728 CFSAFRDCCEFANRL
+728 CISAFRDCCEFANRL
-743 REQEPNKLLILA
+743 REEEPNKLLILA
-755 RMHFETLLE
+755 RMQGILPVSKDLAE
-764 LNEAQ
+764 

-832 IYVPYSVVR
+832 VYVPYSVVR

-855 ASAIKFCVKIAAGN
+855 GSAIKFCVKISAGD
-869 GICSFGDSAST
+869 GICSFGDSAPT
-880 GSRTYNCNFKTL
+880 GSRMRSCNLQNL

-922 NSETVVKTLRVK
+922 NSETVVKTLRVM
-934 PEGITREL
+934 PEGVKKEL
-942 HAGFTLDPQGV
+942 HSGFTLDPQGV

-994 VLSPS
+994 VLNPS
-999 GLGILTNLPKGSA
+999 GLSVLANLPKGSA
-1012 EAELMSIVPVFYVF
+1012 EAELMSIAPVFYVF

-1042 LTSRTHLRR
+1042 LTSRTQMRR
-1051 KMKEGI
+1051 RMKEGI
-1057 VSILSFRNADFSYSM
+1057 VSILSFRNSDFSYSM
-1072 WKNTQASTW
+1072 WKNGQASTW

-1091 QVNQYINLDQISI
+1091 QVNQYVNLDQISV

-1142 EKTLYLTAFSVIGIE
+1142 EKSLYLTAFTVIGIE
-1157 KSIKICPTQKIH
+1157 KSIQICPTQKIH

-1179 MKNVRSAQS
+1179 LKNVQSAQS
-1188 PFTLAITSY
+1188 PFTMAITSY
-1197 ALALVDLNHHSAQST
+1197 ALALVDLNHHAARSA
-1212 FSALKKEAFV
+1212 FSALKKEASV

-1233 NTFKTVDQH
+1233 DTLKTVDQH

-1271 NPIIRWLSEE
+1271 DPIIKWLSEE

-1289 STQDTINALEAL
+1289 STQDTVNALEAL
-1301 TEYSLLVKRL
+1301 TEYSLLIKRL
-1311 DLDMNVKVAYKNHGD
+1311 NLDMNVKVAYKNHG
-1326 LQLLKLTEDNFVGR
+1326 QLNVFKLTEDNFVGR
-1340 TMTVPLDDDIYIS
+1340 TMTVPLDDDIYVS

-1359 VATVNVRTVYN
+1359 VATVNVSMQPSFLNGISFCLISVLIYSR
-1370 TIGTSED
+1370 
-1377 TCNFELKIV
+1377 
-1386 PKSDDGKGYRKEDG
+1386 
-1400 EPLGRLEA
+1400 
-1408 CAKYRPSTRE
+1408 YRPGVTE

-1437 ANTEDL
+1437 ANTDDL
-1443 STLASGVDQLI
+1443 TTLASGVDQLI

-1506 KRCTIF
+1506 YPKQVERFVVF
-1512 YNPYGNEKLVR
+1512 YFRTCDDIVLTLAFFFLNV
-1523 LCEGDECKCMEAE
+1523 AE
-1536 CSRVQERLDLS
+1536 CSKIQERLDRS
-1547 ITADTRRRAAC
+1547 ITADTRREAAC
-1558 QSDIAYVYKVNILS
+1558 QHDVLLENLS
-1572 RSEEGYFVK
+1572 VIFFNSWH
-1581 YSATLLDL
+1581 STP
-1589 YKRGQAFAQ
+1589 GQAFAQ

-1612 DVELSPG
+1612 DVELTPG

-1652 WPSTPACR
+1652 WPSNTACT

>member
-1 MIILIYFF
+1 MR
-9 VLLFSG
+9 FSG
-15 TTFSQEKTYVL
+15 SGAGIRHRFISSVKKPKLAFLYVL
-26 TAPKILRVGASE
+26 TASKIFRVGASE
-38 KVVVQVF
+38 KVVVQAF
-45 GYEEEFPVTITIR
+45 GFETEFPVNVAIK

-67 SSGRISLSPA
+67 SSGHISLTPA
-77 NKFQDAVTLTLQP
+77 NKFQDAVTLRIEP
-90 TDLPRTENSVKYVYL
+90 TDLPEVENSVNYVYL

-129 HTDKPIYTPDQ
+129 HTDKPVYTPDQ
-140 SVKIRVYSLNEELQ
+140 SVKVRVYSLNEDLQ

-166 PEGVKVDIV
+166 PEGVKVDMI

-188 FKIPSNPKYGIWK
+188 FKIPPNPKYGIWK
-201 IEAKYKKNFETSA
+201 IEAKYKKNFGTSA

-225 PSFSIIIE
+225 PSFSIVIE
-233 PENNFISSDKF
+233 PESNFISSDKF
-244 ENFRIVV
+244 DNFRIVV

-258 KKVASGDVFLR
+258 KRLTSADVFLR
-269 FGIIEEG
+269 FGIIEEN
-276 EKRMMPNAMHVTK
+276 EKRMMPRAMHVTR
-289 IENGVAEIKFNS
+289 IENGVAEINFNS
-301 KQAVS
+301 KEAVS
-306 FIGFQSLEEL
+306 SIGFQSLEEL

-324 ASVLESNGGLSGEAE
+324 ASVLESSGGLSGEAE

-351 FSLIATPLF
+351 LSLIATPLF

-369 KVQVKDTVDH
+369 KVQVKDTVDQ
-379 FVGNIPITLTAKSF
+379 FVRNVPITITAKSL
-393 SEQMAETELIS
+393 SEEMDETELIS

-412 KTGINDGTALF
+412 RTSINDGTALF
-423 VVNIPSDSKML
+423 VVNIPSNSKML
-434 EFQVKTADPR
+434 EFQVKTADPH

-462 LSQSYLYIDWA
+462 LSHSYLYIDWA
-473 SNHKILEVGD
+473 SNHKILRVGD
-483 FININVYPHSHY
+483 FINIKVYPHSHY

-502 SYLIVSKGKI
+502 SYLIMSKGKI

-520 IKDLE
+520 IENLE

-567 QKCGNN
+567 QKCGNS
-573 LEIKLQSIK
+573 LDVKLQPSKKI
-582 SVLNPAEVVSLNMK
+582 LNPAEVVSLNMK
-596 TQFNSFVAL
+596 TQFSSFVAL
-605 SSIDKALYGVT
+605 SAIDKAVYGVT
-616 GGGKRA
+616 GRGKRA
-622 MEKIMLHLEKSD
+622 LEKIMLLLEKSD

-658 NANADDSNEA
+658 NANADDLNVA
-668 GETCNELLRTKRSD
+668 
-682 FKEQVLKEASKYVH
+682 ASKYLR
-696 PKIRKC
+696 PEIRKC
-702 CMDGV
+702 CMAGV
-707 REYPIS
+707 RAYPVTE
-713 DTCSNRAQRIRNNER
+713 TCSDRAQRVRGSER
-728 CFSAFRDCCEFANRL
+728 CVSAFKDCCEFANQL
-743 REQEPNKLLILA
+743 REKEPNKLLILA
-755 RMHFETLLE
+755 RMHFESFLE
-764 LNEAQ
+764 LDVAE

-782 HQVSPRSKTLS
+782 HQVSSRSKTLS

-800 TTWEVQGVGISDKG
+800 TTWEVQAVGISDKG
-814 ICVAAPLEVQ
+814 ICVAAPMEMQ

-832 IYVPYSVVR
+832 VHVPYSVVR
-841 GEQIELKG
+841 GEQIEIKG

-855 ASAIKFCVKIAAGN
+855 TAAIKFCVIVATGN
-869 GICSFGDSAST
+869 GICSFGDSAAAGERIRS
-880 GSRTYNCNFKTL
+880 CNFKSL
-892 DGGSSAPVTFRILPL
+892 DGGSSSPVTFRILPL

-922 NSETVVKTLRVK
+922 NSEIVVKTLRVV
-934 PEGITREL
+934 PEGIKKEL
-942 HAGFTLDPQGV
+942 HAGFILDPQGL
-953 YGSIKRRQEFRYK
+953 YGSIKRRQEFRYN

-981 SVKGHFMGEAIAT
+981 SVKGHLMGEVIAT
-994 VLSPS
+994 VLNPS
-999 GLGILTNLPKGSA
+999 SLNVLINLPKGSA
-1012 EAELMSIVPVFYVF
+1012 EAEFMNIVPVFYVF
-1026 RYLEE
+1026 HYLEG
-1031 SNNWHLLGPET
+1031 SDNWHLLGPQT
-1042 LTSRTHLRR
+1042 LTSRTQMRR

-1057 VSILSFRNADFSYSM
+1057 VSILSFRNSDFSYSM
-1072 WKNTQASTW
+1072 WKNGQASTW

-1091 QVNQYINLDQISI
+1091 QVNQYIILDQISV

-1125 SNYQPV
+1125 SDYQPV

-1142 EKTLYLTAFSVIGIE
+1142 EKSLYLTAFSIIGIE
-1157 KSIKICPTQKIH
+1157 KSINICPTQRIH

-1179 MKNVRSAQS
+1179 MKNVGSAQS
-1188 PFTLAITSY
+1188 LFTMAITSY
-1197 ALALVDLNHHSAQST
+1197 ALALVDLNHHSARLA
-1212 FSALKKEAFV
+1212 FSALKREASV

-1233 NTFKTVDQH
+1233 DTFKTVDQH

-1263 LRGDKNYA
+1263 LRGDQNYA
-1271 NPIIRWLSEE
+1271 NPIIKWLSEE
-1281 QRYGGGFY
+1281 QRYGGGFF
-1289 STQDTINALEAL
+1289 STQDTITALEAL
-1301 TEYSLLVKRL
+1301 TEYSLLAKRL
-1311 DLDMNVKVAYKNHGD
+1311 YLNMSVKVSYKSHGN
-1326 LQLLKLTEDNFVGR
+1326 LQLLTLTEDNFVGR
-1340 TMTVPLDDDIYIS
+1340 TVTVPLDDDIYVS

-1359 VATVNVRTVYN
+1359 IATVNVRTVYN

-1377 TCNFELKIV
+1377 SCNFDLKIV
-1386 PKSDDGKGYRKEDG
+1386 PKRDDGHLREDG

-1408 CAKYRPSTRE
+1408 CAKYRPSVRE
-1418 PQSGSAHAVMD
+1418 PRSGSAHAVMD

-1469 SVPANNFLCV
+1469 SVPANSFLCV
-1479 GFRIS
+1479 GFRVS
-1484 ELFQVGM
+1484 ELFRVGM
-1491 LNPAT
+1491 LSPAT

-1536 CSRVQERLDLS
+1536 CSEVQERLDQS
-1547 ITADTRRRAAC
+1547 ITADSRRAVAC

-1572 RSEEGYFVK
+1572 QSEEGSFVK
-1581 YSATLLDL
+1581 YSAALLDL

-1598 KNNEITFVKKKTCT
+1598 KNNEITFIKKKSCT
-1612 DVELSPG
+1612 DVELRPG

-1630 KISVGYNFKFQYPLD
+1630 KMRIGYNFKFQYPLD

-1652 WPSTPACR
+1652 WPSNAACTS
-1660 FCQEFLNTMEDFAE
+1660 CQEFLMTMEDFVE
-1674 DLIISG
+1674 DLLISG

>member
-1 MIILIYFF
+1 
-9 VLLFSG
+9 G
-15 TTFSQEKTYVL
+15 
-26 TAPKILRVGASE
+26 PGGGAGPRE
-38 KVVVQVF
+38 AT
-45 GYEEEFPVTITIR
+45 P
-58 SFPDKLAVY
+58 LA
-67 SSGRISLSPA
+67 GA
-77 NKFQDAVTLTLQP
+77 D
-90 TDLPRTENSVKYVYL
+90 NSVKYVYL

-111 FTRLKKI
+111 FTRLKKM

-140 SVKIRVYSLNEELQ
+140 SVKVRVYSLNEELQ

-166 PEGVKVDIV
+166 PEGVKVDIE

-188 FKIPSNPKYGIWK
+188 FKIPPNPKYGIWK
-201 IEAKYKKNFETSA
+201 IEAKYTKNFVTSA
-214 VAKFEVKEYAM
+214 VAKFEVKEYGKAC
-225 PSFSIIIE
+225 PFLFLYVFSEKFIE
-233 PENNFISSDKF
+233 DNFTTQRRKCR
-244 ENFRIVV
+244 N
-251 KASYFYN
+251 
-258 KKVASGDVFLR
+258 
-269 FGIIEEG
+269 
-276 EKRMMPNAMHVTK
+276 
-289 IENGVAEIKFNS
+289 IENGVAEINFNC
-301 KQAVS
+301 KKAVS

-324 ASVLESNGGLSGEAE
+324 ASVLESTGGLSSEAE

-351 FSLIATPLF
+351 LSLVATPLF

-369 KVQVKDTVDH
+369 KVQVKDTVDD
-379 FVGNIPITLTAKSF
+379 FVGNIPVTVTVKSM
-393 SEQMAETELIS
+393 SEQMDETELIS

-412 KTGINDGTALF
+412 KTSMNDGTALF
-423 VVNIPSDSKML
+423 VVNIPSDSKTL

-453 TYEAKAYSS
+453 TYEARAYSS
-462 LSQSYLYIDWA
+462 LSRSYLYIDWA
-473 SNHKILEVGD
+473 SNHKVLQVGD
-483 FININVYPHSHY
+483 FININVYPHSPY

-502 SYLIVSKGKI
+502 SYLITSKGKI
-512 VSFGTQKR
+512 ISFGTQKR

-567 QKCGNN
+567 QKCGNS
-573 LEIKLQSIK
+573 LDVKI
-582 SVLNPAEVVSLNMK
+582 LNPAQVVSLNMK

-605 SSIDKALYGVT
+605 SSIDKAVYGVT
-616 GGGKRA
+616 GRGKRA
-622 MEKIMLHLEKSD
+622 MEKVMLHLEKSD

-644 NIDVFRMAGLTFLT
+644 NVDVFRMAGLTFLT

-668 GETCNELLRTKRSD
+668 GIFLCFKHDIERILKEVSRYPSPEIRNCCMAGVKAYPVTETCND
-682 FKEQVLKEASKYVH
+682 
-696 PKIRKC
+696 
-702 CMDGV
+702 
-707 REYPIS
+707 
-713 DTCSNRAQRIRNNER
+713 RAQRIRR
-728 CFSAFRDCCEFANRL
+728 HKACISAFKDCCEFANRL
-743 REQEPNKLLILA
+743 REEEPNKLLILA
-755 RMHFETLLE
+755 RMRKYEI
-764 LNEAQ
+764 
-769 VRSYFPE
+769 RSYFPE

-782 HQVSPRSKTLS
+782 HQVSSRSKTLS
-793 VTLPDSL
+793 ITLPDSL
-800 TTWEVQGVGISDKG
+800 TTWEVQGVAISDKG
-814 ICVAAPLEVQ
+814 ICVAAPLEMQ

-849 SVYNHR
+849 SVYNYG
-855 ASAIKFCVKIAAGN
+855 ASAVKFCVKIAAGN
-869 GICSFGDSAST
+869 GICAFGDSATS
-880 GSRTYNCNFKTL
+880 GSRKRSCNFKNL
-892 DGGSSAPVTFRILPL
+892 DGSSLSPVTFRILPL
-907 ELGLHTINFTLLTAR
+907 ELGLHTINFTLLTAK
-922 NSETVVKTLRVK
+922 NSETVVKTLRVM
-934 PEGITREL
+934 PEGIKKEI

-966 IPLNLVPKTKIDRSV
+966 VPLNLVPKTKIDRSV
-981 SVKGHFMGEAIAT
+981 SVKGHLMGEAIGT

-999 GLGILTNLPKGSA
+999 GVSALTSLPKGSA
-1012 EAELMSIVPVFYVF
+1012 EAEFMSIAPVFYVF

-1031 SNNWHLLGPET
+1031 SDNWHLLGSKT
-1042 LTSRTHLRR
+1042 LTARTQMRR

-1057 VSILSFRNADFSYSM
+1057 VSILSFRNSDFSYSM
-1072 WKNTQASTW
+1072 WKDGQASTW

-1091 QVNQYINLDQISI
+1091 QVNQYINLNEISI
-1104 CNSLLWLIDNCQ
+1104 CNSLLWLVDNCQ

-1125 SNYQPV
+1125 ANYQPV

-1142 EKTLYLTAFSVIGIE
+1142 EKSLYLTAFSVIGIK
-1157 KSIKICPTQKIH
+1157 KSIKICPTEKIH
-1169 DAKNKAGDYL
+1169 DAINKAGDYL
-1179 MKNVRSAQS
+1179 MKNVQAAQS
-1188 PFTLAITSY
+1188 PFTMAITSY
-1197 ALALVDLNHHSAQST
+1197 ALALVDLNHPSARSA
-1212 FSALKKEAFV
+1212 FSALKKEASV

-1233 NTFKTVDQH
+1233 DTFKTADHH

-1255 AYALLTTL
+1255 AYALLTAL

-1271 NPIIRWLSEE
+1271 NPIIKWLSEE

-1311 DLDMNVKVAYKNHGD
+1311 NLDMSVKVAYKNYGD
-1326 LQLLKLTEDNFVGR
+1326 LNLFKLTEDNFVGR
-1340 TMTVPLDDDIYIS
+1340 TLTVILS
-1353 TGSSTG
+1353 Q
-1359 VATVNVRTVYN
+1359 TVYN
-1370 TIGTSED
+1370 TIGTSEES
-1377 TCNFELKIV
+1377 CNFELKIV
-1386 PKSDDGKGYRKEDG
+1386 PKRVDGKGYR
-1400 EPLGRLEA
+1400 
-1408 CAKYRPSTRE
+1408 PSMRE

-1469 SVPANNFLCV
+1469 SVPADNFLCV
-1479 GFRIS
+1479 EFRIG

-1496 FTVYEYHAPD
+1496 FTVYEYHAPGMSSMSFNSLFLPKD
-1506 KRCTIF
+1506 K
-1512 YNPYGNEKLVR
+1512 
-1523 LCEGDECKCMEAE
+1523 
-1536 CSRVQERLDLS
+1536 VQERLDRS
-1547 ITADTRRRAAC
+1547 VTADSRREAAC
-1558 QSDIAYVYKVNILS
+1558 QNDIAYVYKVNILS

-1589 YKRGQAFAQ
+1589 YKRGQAFAK
-1598 KNNEITFVKKKTCT
+1598 KNDEITFIKKKTCT

-1630 KISVGYNFKFQYPLD
+1630 KISIGYNFKFQYPLD

-1652 WPSTPACR
+1652 WPSNTACT